1 MGKYRQIST
10 ELWPLVYFK
19 ILYPGYILSI
29 YLPNFFKLFIG
40 VYIRKEWFGVKDG

>member
-29 YLPNFFKLFIG
+29 YVGCPESFETVSISQ
-40 VYIRKEWFGVKDG
+40 